1 MACHASILAS
11 SQMAIRAGVDTM
23 EHGCDLDEPAAR
35 AMADRGIALVP
46 TLLVMTLIMD
56 RWDEYKTIPMMNS
69 IPVRAKRHVESFQ
82 LAMAAGVTY
91 GGRDGHLLRLGR
103 FDALP
108 EELGAMVQHGMS
120 PADALVAA
128 TRNGA
133 RALGLERDL
142 GTVERGKQ
150 ADLLAVEG
158 DPTRDISGL
167 RQVALVVQNGQVVGG
182 KRCS

>member
-1 MACHASILAS
+1 
-11 SQMAIRAGVDTM
+11 
-23 EHGCDLDEPAAR
+23 
-35 AMADRGIALVP
+35 
-46 TLLVMTLIMD
+46 
-56 RWDEYKTIPMMNS
+56 
-69 IPVRAKRHVESFQ
+69 VRAKRHVESFQ
-82 LAMAAGVTY
+82 LAMAADVTIGAGTDIFY
-91 GGRDGHLLRLGR
+91 GLGR

-108 EELGAMVQHGMS
+108 EELGTMVQHGMS
-120 PADALVAA
+120 PANALIAA

-158 DPTRDISGL
+158 DPTRDISAL

>member
-1 MACHASILAS
+1 
-11 SQMAIRAGVDTM
+11 
-23 EHGCDLDEPAAR
+23 
-35 AMADRGIALVP
+35 MADRGIVLVP

-56 RWDEYKTIPMMNS
+56 RWDEYKTIPMMRS

-82 LAMAAGVTY
+82 LAMAAGVTM
-91 GGRDGHLLRLGR
+91 GAGTDIFHGLGR

-108 EELGAMVQHGMS
+108 EELGTMVQHGMS
-120 PADALVAA
+120 PVDALVAA

-133 RALGLERDL
+133 RALGLEHDL

-158 DPTRDISGL
+158 DPTRDISAL
-167 RQVALVVQNGQVVGG
+167 RHVALVVQNGQIVGG

>member
-1 MACHASILAS
+1 
-11 SQMAIRAGVDTM
+11 
-23 EHGCDLDEPAAR
+23 
-35 AMADRGIALVP
+35 
-46 TLLVMTLIMD
+46 
-56 RWDEYKTIPMMNS
+56 MMKS

-82 LAMAAGVTY
+82 IAMAAGVPIAAGTDIFH
-91 GGRDGHLLRLGR
+91 GLGR
-103 FDALP
+103 FDSLP
-108 EELGAMVQHGMS
+108 EELGTMVQHGMS

-158 DPTRDISGL
+158 DPTRDISAL